1 MARLS
6 RADRKR
12 INSRVALTNQEV
24 ELPVEV
30 VQPVADTSA
39 TPASKTLRTTRRL
52 GTLTADTVNYTAE
65 YAIISHDLRRIAFW
79 GVLLMTAVLVLGYSG
94 LV

>member
-1 MARLS
+1 
-6 RADRKR
+6 
-12 INSRVALTNQEV
+12 
-24 ELPVEV
+24 
-30 VQPVADTSA
+30 
-39 TPASKTLRTTRRL
+39 
-52 GTLTADTVNYTAE
+52 LTADTVNYTAE

>member
-12 INSRVALTNQEV
+12 TNTRLSQA
-24 ELPVEV
+24 P
-30 VQPVADTSA
+30 QCFDAPIADTA
-39 TPASKTLRTTRRL
+39 PALEQVANVESKTLRTTRRQ
-52 GTLTADTVNYTAE
+52 GKLTSDTINYTAE
-65 YAIISHDLRRIAFW
+65 YAIIGHDLRRIACW
-79 GVLLMTAVLVLGYSG
+79 GVLLMTCVIALSYSG